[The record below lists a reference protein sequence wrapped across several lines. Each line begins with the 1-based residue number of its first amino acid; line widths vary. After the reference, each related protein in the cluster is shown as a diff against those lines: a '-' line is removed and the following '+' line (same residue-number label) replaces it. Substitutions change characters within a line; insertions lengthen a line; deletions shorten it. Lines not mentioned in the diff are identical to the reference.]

1 MHVTRTIPAVLTATA
16 LVLTSC
22 SSSEGGIGGP
32 AALETNGDEVI
43 QDADGTGA
51 EVAQRLFESSE
62 TVVVSAKERDQQ
74 LKAAALAVKLGAPML
89 VRLDGADAAV
99 DAEVERLGATRV
111 INVPGEEEYAEAV
124 SSAEP
129 AGDAAAI
136 AALESE
142 NPSKLTMPP
151 VFATV
156 LSSRASVA
164 TARAAGADVQV
175 LAAPDPRAT
184 ADSMRTV
191 TDQDTLA
198 LGRQWGDTEN
208 FQERAALAECGEL
221 PGGGGLV
228 FPGRRMVALYGH
240 PYGPNLGV
248 MGEQDPA
255 AAVELA
261 KKYAEDYQPFSDEP
275 VVPAFEIIATVAS
288 GGPGDDG
295 NYSNETPME
304 DLVPYVDAIVDAG
317 GYAVI
322 DLQPGQGSFL
332 EQAKI
337 YEELLKRPNVGLALD
352 AEWKLNP
359 GEEPLSRIGSAASGE
374 INEVADWLAQLVR
387 DNNLPQKAMILHQ
400 FNVAM
405 YPDRENIVTG
415 QPELAWVLHA
425 DGHGGPEQKF
435 DTWNVLR
442 EGLDPNFF
450 MAWKNFFDEDFPTFT
465 PEQTY
470 RDVNPRPWFV
480 SYQ

>member
-1 MHVTRTIPAVLTATA
+1 MHVTRTIPAVLTATT

-22 SSSEGGIGGP
+22 SSTEGGIGQPG
-32 AALETNGDEVI
+32 ALETNGDEVI
-43 QDADGTGA
+43 QDTDGTGV
-51 EVAQRLFESSE
+51 EVSQRLFDSSE

-74 LKAAALAVKLGAPML
+74 LKAAAIAVKLGAPML
-89 VRLDGADAAV
+89 VRLDGTDSAV

-111 INVPGEEEYAEAV
+111 INVPGNEEEVEAV
-124 SSAEP
+124 ASAEP
-129 AGDAAAI
+129 AEDAAAI
-136 AALESE
+136 AALDAE

-151 VFATV
+151 VFATA

-164 TARAAGADVQV
+164 TARAAGAEVQV

-184 ADSMRTV
+184 AESMRTV

-208 FQERAALAECGEL
+208 FQARAALAEGGEL
-221 PGGGGLV
+221 PGGGGLI

-240 PYGPNLGV
+240 PYGPDLGV

-261 KKYAEDYQPFSDEP
+261 KKYAEDYQPFSEAP
-275 VVPAFEIIATVAS
+275 VIPAFEVIATVAS

-295 NYSNETPME
+295 NFSNETPME

-332 EQAKI
+332 EQAKL

-359 GEEPLSRIGSAASGE
+359 GEQPLSRIGSATAGE

-442 EGLDPNFF
+442 EGLDPNYF